1 MDITLELI
9 GELLRQIQADQRD
22 MRTRI
27 DLLERRQERA
37 ASHDDLRDLA
47 RVLTDFIAT
56 ELAKFSTRIEARL
69 DQTERSVHERL
80 DRLEQLTKTLQR

>member
-27 DLLERRQERA
+27 ELLERQQERA
-37 ASHDDLRDLA
+37 ASHNDMRDLA
-47 RVLTDFIAT
+47 RVLTDFRCGRTVKVCGARRSAT
-56 ELAKFSTRIEARL
+56 
-69 DQTERSVHERL
+69 
-80 DRLEQLTKTLQR
+80 